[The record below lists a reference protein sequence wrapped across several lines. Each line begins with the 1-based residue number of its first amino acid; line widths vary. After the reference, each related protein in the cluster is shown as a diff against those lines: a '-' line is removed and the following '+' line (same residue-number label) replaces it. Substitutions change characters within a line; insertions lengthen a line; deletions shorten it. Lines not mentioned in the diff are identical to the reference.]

1 MRYWWFNWFLLLT
14 GIMKFVD
21 LEVYKL
27 SMHLSD
33 RIWNLVIH
41 WDYFQKDTVGKQW
54 VRAIDSVSANISE
67 GFGRNTFKD
76 QRSFYYFSRG
86 SLYESKTWLEKSNHR
101 KLIDENTYNQLIDDF
116 NVLGIK
122 LNNFINSVTKLMNT
136 ENQSN

>member
-1 MRYWWFNWFLLLT
+1 
-14 GIMKFVD
+14 MKFED

-27 SMHLSD
+27 SMDLSD
-33 RIWNLVIH
+33 KIWDFVIK
-41 WDYFQKDTVGKQW
+41 WECFPKDTIGKQW

-86 SLYESKTWLEKSNHR
+86 SLCESKTWLEKARQRS
-101 KLIDENTYNQLIDDF
+101 LIDEENYNALLVDF

-136 ENQSN
+136 PAK